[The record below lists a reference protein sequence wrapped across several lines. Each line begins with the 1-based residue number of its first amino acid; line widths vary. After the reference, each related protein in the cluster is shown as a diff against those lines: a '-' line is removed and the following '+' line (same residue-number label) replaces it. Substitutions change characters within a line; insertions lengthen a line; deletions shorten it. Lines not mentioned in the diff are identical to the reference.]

1 MSEDQ
6 LLQPIPASQKNTE
19 IRILELSAQPY
30 PDNRR
35 VKVNFQL
42 SPFLKAPNAA
52 ITMTNQE
59 NEQVAAANIVN
70 IFNLENEITLH
81 IPFHLS
87 KPGGFSVHLTLFIIE
102 EDHGG
107 EEESGK
113 ITLNQTDFRTLSTS
127 FKLQ

>member
-19 IRILELSAQPY
+19 IDILLLSAQPY
-30 PDNRR
+30 PDHRR

-59 NEQVAAANIVN
+59 NEPVAAVDIVN
-70 IFNLENEITLH
+70 IFSLENEITLH
-81 IPFHLS
+81 IPLHFS
-87 KPGGFSVHLTLFIIE
+87 KPGEFSVHLTLFIIE
-102 EDHGG
+102 EDHLGG
-107 EEESGK
+107 GK
-113 ITLNQTDFRTLSTS
+113 SQAATLNQSDFRTHSTS
-127 FKLQ
+127 FTLQ